1 MPFKSEKQRRYL
13 WLKHPDIAKRW
24 ADTYPTK
31 KDLPMYADD
40 SKATEKQSTAA
51 QILNGVLPNY
61 LRKFV
66 SSDAQRVYDA
76 NIKKSDSKQ
85 EYVKLPM
92 KHGPT
97 CAGESDTQAVNKPVE
112 DGLNDNNAPSP
123 EKQDQVTADALFKK
137 LAVVLSPVLMQ
148 EIEDEQAR
156 QQARDA
162 QRMPTNVGVKH
173 TPPAVNS
180 IMPPMGMAQPAP
192 NPGQTQPAQ
201 PAQPQQPQQPANG
214 QLASVG
220 GGASP
225 NANPI
230 NAFGGLSST
239 GDINGNAALGTQ
251 NMAGGEK
258 MSAGNDALAWLMS
271 MDNCNAIDDEDLDYD
286 ERAKRAATCSCR
298 KPGGSCYV
306 APVKKAGLLDFL
318 TAPKLEKLETSG
330 ALPQDNKIY
339 DWPRGQGFGAPYAT
353 AGGIPKG
360 YKYLGTDHDGN
371 SVLQGPDGKPVS
383 MFHETGDLSR
393 PTETVAPPPAVS
405 VKQASSPAWQRS
417 AGKNDEGGLNAKG
430 RASYNKATGG
440 NLKAPVTES
449 KPSGSRAKRQN
460 SFCSRMCGMKKHETG
475 ADTKKDPES
484 RINKALRK
492 WNCKCGN
499 EKTAVLED
507 YLPNSVRNS
516 NTYLAWM
523 NSIPAWATG
532 TTPAV
537 TAAGALAGAGYG
549 GVTGTGVVR
558 NALRGSLIGAGS
570 GLGNIA
576 GSQTALAL
584 HADINS
590 PDDHPNARNSYMVG
604 STAGTLGGAYGGN
617 QLYNVL
623 ERMYDKHRAKKKP
636 EKQAQ
641 DFDPALSRDAENAVM
656 HGTGLVGSGV
666 LGSVAGLPVSAGL
679 EHVVRQNNLMPD
691 SDKSPWRHMLAQML
705 VRTPIVAGG
714 MLGTRLYDNY
724 ILRPHMKR
732 EMERKQQEE
741 AVRAQLMKK
750 QADVSL
756 QRVLGTALASTG
768 GGLLLGSYP
777 GWKLQRASEAAGNS
791 DFTNFVAGK
800 APIALSGALSAGL
813 YNHWLDSNE
822 KKPKKE
828 KPENPAHPSMQYLKY
843 LVH

>member
-40 SKATEKQSTAA
+40 TKANEKQSMAA
-51 QILNGVLPNY
+51 QILTRVLPNH
-61 LRKFV
+61 LRMFAT
-66 SSDAQRVYDA
+66 SGATRVYGA

-85 EYVKLPM
+85 EYVKLPT

-97 CAGESDTQAVNKPVE
+97 FAGESDAQAEGLPEGDGVN
-112 DGLNDNNAPSP
+112 NNNAMSP
-123 EKQDQVTADALFKK
+123 EKQDQVTASALFKK

-148 EIEDEQAR
+148 EIEDEQAQ
-156 QQARDA
+156 QQAREA

-180 IMPPMGMAQPAP
+180 IMPPMGMAQTPP

-201 PAQPQQPQQPANG
+201 PAQPQQPQQPPQQPANG
-214 QLASVG
+214 QLAGVG
-220 GGASP
+220 GGGSP
-225 NANPI
+225 NSNPI

-239 GDINGNAALGTQ
+239 GDINGNASLGTR

-258 MSAGNDALAWLMS
+258 MSAGNGALAWLMS
-271 MDNCNAIDDEDLDYD
+271 IDNSNTTADDDLDYV
-286 ERAKRAATCSCR
+286 ERIKHAVEKWSAACSCGCGDTVKTCKCSATCSCR
-298 KPGGSCYV
+298 KPGGSCY
-306 APVKKAGLLDFL
+306 AEPVKKAGLLDFL

-371 SVLQGPDGKPVS
+371 SVLQGPDGKLVS

-393 PTETVAPPPAVS
+393 PTETVAPPSAVS
-405 VKQASSPAWQRS
+405 V
-417 AGKNDEGGLNAKG
+417 
-430 RASYNKATGG
+430 
-440 NLKAPVTES
+440 
-449 KPSGSRAKRQN
+449 
-460 SFCSRMCGMKKHETG
+460 
-475 ADTKKDPES
+475 
-484 RINKALRK
+484 
-492 WNCKCGN
+492 
-499 EKTAVLED
+499 
-507 YLPNSVRNS
+507 
-516 NTYLAWM
+516 
-523 NSIPAWATG
+523 
-532 TTPAV
+532 
-537 TAAGALAGAGYG
+537 
-549 GVTGTGVVR
+549 
-558 NALRGSLIGAGS
+558 
-570 GLGNIA
+570 
-576 GSQTALAL
+576 
-584 HADINS
+584 
-590 PDDHPNARNSYMVG
+590 
-604 STAGTLGGAYGGN
+604 
-617 QLYNVL
+617 
-623 ERMYDKHRAKKKP
+623 
-636 EKQAQ
+636 KQAQ

-666 LGSVAGLPVSAGL
+666 LGTVAGIPVSAGL
-679 EHVVRQNNLMPD
+679 ESLVNNNNWMPNSEKNPWSHLLMQG
-691 SDKSPWRHMLAQML
+691 LL
-705 VRTPIVAGG
+705 RTPILAGG